1 MILTFETSHLFILGT
16 DEAKRKKSCTNEDA
30 TEGSA
35 NGKRFKSCD
44 ESSEEIA
51 STDVRGSTVSSSEV
65 SEDLESVTAT
75 LESRDLWDRFNELGT
90 EMIITKSGR

>member
-1 MILTFETSHLFILGT
+1 MILTFETTYLFILGA
-16 DEAKRKKSCTNEDA
+16 DEAKRKKTCTNEDVA
-30 TEGSA
+30 EGSA
-35 NGKRFKSCD
+35 NGKRFKSCE
-44 ESSEEIA
+44 ESSQENV
-51 STDVRGSTVSSSEV
+51 STDVRSSTVSSSEA

>member
-1 MILTFETSHLFILGT
+1 MTLTFETTYLFILGT
-16 DEAKRKKSCTNEDA
+16 DEAKRKKSCTNEDVA
-30 TEGSA
+30 EGSA
-35 NGKRFKSCD
+35 DGKRFKLCE
-44 ESSEEIA
+44 ESSQENV
-51 STDVRGSTVSSSEV
+51 STDVRSSTASSSEA